1 MMMLRNSLTAFY
13 RKLKKALPSWRTLRG
28 WRLRHFCLFLLV
40 LFLGWN
46 LWIFAHIVCWRW
58 SNPDMTSFM
67 SEQLERLRD
76 ENPDARLQH
85 QWVPY
90 ERISRHLKRA
100 LLVAEDAKFAEHD
113 GFDWEGLQYAWEK
126 NLKKGRIVAGGSTI
140 SQQLA
145 KNLFLSSSR
154 TPWRKVEEAI
164 ITLMLETVLD
174 KRRIFEIY
182 LNVIEWGEGVFGV
195 EAAARNYYRTHASGL
210 GASESAYLAAMVTNP
225 RYYQHH
231 RHDRRLLRKSY
242 IILRRMP
249 MADLP

>member
-1 MMMLRNSLTAFY
+1 
-13 RKLKKALPSWRTLRG
+13 
-28 WRLRHFCLFLLV
+28 
-40 LFLGWN
+40 
-46 LWIFAHIVCWRW
+46 
-58 SNPDMTSFM
+58 MTSFM

-76 ENPDARLQH
+76 GNPDARLQH